1 MKPKYSYL
9 ENLKFAKGYQAQ
21 HDDMFADMK
30 QYGSDIHSVILDKDF
45 TNSSMKIEDFEDF
58 GKDAFLYKL
67 EQYCKQA
74 RLLRDARD
82 LNNTKERQ

>member
-1 MKPKYSYL
+1 MKKKYSYL

-30 QYGSDIHSVILDKDF
+30 EYSSDIQGVILDKDF
-45 TNSSMKIEDFEDF
+45 TNSSMTISDFEDF

-74 RLLRDARD
+74 RLLREAKG
-82 LNNTKERQ
+82 LNNTTEK